1 MLRTAM
7 LYSVPAG
14 RAKLLVKVRSRHAVW
29 VGLAPP
35 LTVPRRP
42 YSIDV
47 RVMQEEDRIAWR
59 QHGGHVATDRV
70 VDDVVWGCFQDAR
83 DSRLALIV
91 ARLCCTA
98 SYELGLQVD
107 ALQYRG

>member
-1 MLRTAM
+1 MLSGSEWR
-7 LYSVPAG
+7 
-14 RAKLLVKVRSRHAVW
+14 
-29 VGLAPP
+29 P

-47 RVMQEEDRIAWR
+47 RVMQEENRIAWR

-83 DSRLALIV
+83 ESRLALIV
-91 ARLCCTA
+91 ARLGCTA

-107 ALQYRG
+107 ALHHRGRHRFARNGAARGQVAR